1 MKLVFIC
8 APYRAPTQEDV
19 MINIAVADGLGVDV
33 VNVLG
38 KYQYFPVVPHANTAL
53 YDFDPRV
60 DETMRKDDK
69 YWLAGTS
76 KLLLRCD
83 FVFCPYNWG
92 ICTEGMRQEIEL
104 AAQNNIPVY
113 NSLITLVNR
122 ELRERETK

>member
-8 APYRAPTQEDV
+8 APYRAPTKAGV
-19 MINIAVADGLGVDV
+19 LMNIAEADRLGVDV

-38 KYQYFPVVPHANTAL
+38 KYEYFPVVPHANTAL

-60 DETMRKDDK
+60 DTHMRKDDK

-83 FVFCPYNWG
+83 FVYSPYSWG
-92 ICTEGMRQEIEL
+92 DSTEGMRQELEL
-104 AAQNNIPVY
+104 ASENRIPVY